1 MLSVEGREAAELTS
15 YLSVILDLYKSTD
28 GKMFE
33 SRGQT
38 ELMNQCA
45 GKFALIGAQGA
56 QFWLHSGK
64 LNGWQLSGQRITMD
78 ICLGTFP

>member
-15 YLSVILDLYKSTD
+15 YLNVILDLYRSTD

-38 ELMNQCA
+38 ELMNQCS
-45 GKFALIGAQGA
+45 GNFALTGAQGA

-64 LNGWQLSGQRITMD
+64 LNGWQLSG
-78 ICLGTFP
+78 